1 MQHSNQKFLN
11 GHLTGMVV
19 RYADDLQLYL
29 HCDPATLGDGIARV
43 NEDIEALCC
52 WASDNMLRSNPGK
65 TKAMILGSARNLG
78 IYIAPTLSWRETVTA
93 TCNKIYRTLY
103 QLGTN
108 SGCLPLCL
116 RKTLINSLIYPQL
129 DCCSVV
135 MSDIT
140 GMENTRLQRALNA
153 CVRFVFGV
161 RRDEHITPYFG
172 RAGWLKV
179 HERRDY
185 FIGVLMYKAL
195 RYRVPLHLSERLRYV
210 TDARDNVATRVC
222 GLDLVVPSCRTA
234 TYQSSFIV
242 YGTRLWNSLPASLRS
257 SASVPVF
264 KRALY
269 DHLLELS
276 VH

>member
-1 MQHSNQKFLN
+1 
-11 GHLTGMVV
+11 
-19 RYADDLQLYL
+19 
-29 HCDPATLGDGIARV
+29 
-43 NEDIEALCC
+43 
-52 WASDNMLRSNPGK
+52 
-65 TKAMILGSARNLG
+65 MILGSARYVNSLDLSTIPPIRVSDSVVEFVTSARNLR

-103 QLGTN
+103 QLRTN

-116 RKTLINSLIYPQL
+116 RKALINSLIYPQL
-129 DCCSVV
+129 DYCSVV

-140 GMENTRLQRALNA
+140 GVENTRLQRALNA
-153 CVRFVFGV
+153 CVRFVFGA
-161 RRDEHITPYFG
+161 RRDEHITPYFR

-185 FIGVLMYKAL
+185 FIGGLMYEAL
-195 RYRVPLHLSERLRYV
+195 RYRVPLHLSERPRYV
-210 TDARDNVATRVC
+210 TDARGNVATRVC

-242 YGTRLWNSLPASLRS
+242 YGTRLWNSLPASLRG